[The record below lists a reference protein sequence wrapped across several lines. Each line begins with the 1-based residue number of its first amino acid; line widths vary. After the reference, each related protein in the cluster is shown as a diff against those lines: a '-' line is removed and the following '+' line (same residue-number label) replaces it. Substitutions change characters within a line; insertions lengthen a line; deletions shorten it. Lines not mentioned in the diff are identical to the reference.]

1 MQSGLFKAGLILALG
16 LMSPF
21 AGAGTSA
28 NRWELVGDSDG
39 IKVYRMEIPGSPLV
53 AFKGVKIMPVPIA
66 KVAQVILDE
75 NTDKKKEWI
84 DMIMDFKIIE
94 RGQVESVTYSSYD
107 LPWPLTD
114 RDYVI
119 HSKLKIDNEAN
130 QIVVELKSVEHPYAP
145 PTIGVRAELTRSLY
159 KLVPKPNRTTEV
171 TVEIQ
176 TDPKGALPTWLVNL
190 IQKGWPS
197 NTLKKME
204 IQALRPDTKENQL
217 IKTQFKGANEL
228 AKR

>member
-1 MQSGLFKAGLILALG
+1 MHGCVWKAGLVLTLG
-16 LMSPF
+16 LMSQFAF
-21 AGAGTSA
+21 AGSK
-28 NRWELVGDSDG
+28 WEMVGEKDG
-39 IKVYRMEIPGSPLV
+39 IKVYRMEVPGSPLV
-53 AFKGVKIMPVPIA
+53 AFKGVKVMPVPIT

-75 NTDKKKEWI
+75 DTEKKKEWI
-84 DMIMDFKIIE
+84 DMIKDFQIVQK
-94 RGQVESVTYSSYD
+94 GTFESVTYSAYD

-119 HSKLKIDNEAN
+119 HSHLKIDNEGN
-130 QIVVELKSVEHPYAP
+130 QIVIELKSTEHPKAP
-145 PTIGVRAELTRSLY
+145 KTIGVRAELVRSLY
-159 KLVPKPNRTTEV
+159 KLVPRPGRTTEV

-176 TDPKGALPTWLVNL
+176 TDPKGDLPKWLVNV

-204 IQALRPDTKENQL
+204 MQALRPDTQENEL
-217 IKTQFKGANEL
+217 IKAKFKGANEL